1 MERAIG
7 PKCALT
13 FMNIKNKQL
22 NSNLTERKL
31 KEGKILENHI
41 LCAHWM
47 RTLCFRGDFCN
58 VGTENGNNCFCI

>member
-1 MERAIG
+1 
-7 PKCALT
+7 
-13 FMNIKNKQL
+13 MNIKNKQL